1 MISLNNLTISSK
13 AASGAIVGTL
23 TLLDASR
30 VGMSASFMLDQGAA
44 GFFAVSGNSIVTEGA
59 PIPIGSYSVRV
70 RGVGTNTWWKDEG
83 IFTITV
89 TA

>member
-1 MISLNNLTISSK
+1 
-13 AASGAIVGTL
+13 
-23 TLLDASR
+23 
-30 VGMSASFMLDQGAA
+30 MLDQGAA